1 MIRPASETLSEPDR
15 ELTLELIGL
24 VHRAIAS
31 EPTAQRE
38 LVDRYAR
45 RVAGFVRPLIR
56 QPDAVEDVVQM
67 VFIKMFR
74 RLDGLRDAA
83 LFEAWLF
90 TLARNT
96 ALDFIR
102 RRSRR
107 PLTVGFDP
115 AFADVPDLRNDSATA
130 EIMEALDRALTRLA
144 PIDQLLVRRFVAGD
158 DFSIGDIPVGAL
170 AYRWLAMEHIERPP
184 FTALVAWQARPAWP
198 LLVAANRDEFHS
210 RPAAVPTSSRA
221 SLARSSPKLGVNP

>member
-1 MIRPASETLSEPDR
+1 MVSCGSAMLLPRSLSALLRAMIRPASETLSEPDR

-24 VHRAIAS
+24 VHRAIAA

-107 PLTVGFDP
+107 PITVGFDP

-158 DFSIGDIPVGAL
+158 SYDQIAARVGLSLGAVKVRLHRVRPFLRNWVGAVTESRL
-170 AYRWLAMEHIERPP
+170 PGER
-184 FTALVAWQARPAWP
+184 RRR
-198 LLVAANRDEFHS
+198 AA
-210 RPAAVPTSSRA
+210 
-221 SLARSSPKLGVNP
+221 